1 MSPLAKKKK
10 LRAVESS
17 AKLEDSSA
25 DFRTLSYSEES
36 IFLQCGTIHLV
47 RSQNFLKNQHFWPID
62 THKHVINEGSLL

>member
-17 AKLEDSSA
+17 AKLEHSRA

-36 IFLQCGTIHLV
+36 IFLQCGTIYLV
-47 RSQNFLKNQHFWPID
+47 RSQNFLKN
-62 THKHVINEGSLL
+62 